1 MKPLNI
7 FKYFKKAQKEK
18 WAIGQFNFSTIEQAK
33 GIIEAA
39 NKLRSPVILG
49 TSEGESAFIGIPQ
62 AVALI
67 KIWQTK
73 NNFPVFL
80 NLDHGKSFE
89 YTKRAI
95 DNGYDSVHFDGS
107 RLYLKENIKI
117 TKKITEYAHKRN
129 LLVEGEVGIISGLS
143 KILNRMP
150 KISNKDLT
158 NPEDAYNFIKK
169 TGVDSLA
176 INIGTFHGVNASG
189 KNPHINFQRL
199 EEIKKKVKNKFLVL
213 HGGSG
218 VSNKDIK
225 KAIKLGIVKININTE
240 LRIAYTN
247 TLRNVFKDSPKEI
260 TPYKYMPKAIDA
272 VQKVIEEKMK
282 LLGSVNKI

>member
-272 VQKVIEEKMK
+272 VQKVVEEKMK